1 MNRNIYPRGYKR
13 DTSTPGFYF
22 NSYPDNSHLTEVGLS
37 YERFIAGYYEETVK
51 DSIVVHQGVILG
63 KADSGID
70 LVVVSK
76 KATYLI
82 QCKRYRSDSLI
93 HSNVVSQL
101 FGDANMFKHKFPEAK
116 NVTPVVVAHCG
127 FADDAIENAQ
137 VNGIVLKQLP
147 YKAPYHYPG
156 SGYIS
161 KIDSDYSVFLR
172 ELLIEKQH
180 PELAKPAPVVHPA
193 VKPNQTP
200 PEPSQPPI
208 ISNQPA
214 FRDESSTSS
223 SPSVFKDELNTGL
236 PSTPKKAIKRIDP
249 TVNDDALHKNKN
261 HSVIDNGIPLL
272 PSETKKSWWASQS
285 EKSKDFA
292 ISAAVILSLFFF
304 IIIVYWEVESLKLS
318 VETACSIPLAVII
331 FAGTLISSIISSKRK
346 KEKTLLDVLTFEQ
359 HAYTQTKYIMQRT
372 KRDILKETIEIII
385 VMLLVIYLYP
395 AFIPFIVIAGIIA
408 FVAVSFSE

>member
-37 YERFIAGYYEETVK
+37 YERFIAGCYEETVK
-51 DSIVVHQGVILG
+51 DSVVVHQGVILG

-76 KATYLI
+76 KVTYLI

-116 NVTPVVVAHCG
+116 NVTPVVVANCG

-137 VNGIVLKQLP
+137 VNGITLKQLP

-156 SGYIS
+156 SGYIG

-193 VKPNQTP
+193 VKPYQTAP
-200 PEPSQPPI
+200 KADQTLPEPSQPPI
-208 ISNQPA
+208 VSNQPV
-214 FRDESSTSS
+214 FRDEL
-223 SPSVFKDELNTGL
+223 DTGL
-236 PSTPKKAIKRIDP
+236 PSTPRKTNHWVDPNAKPPQSYRIQSINNCNEEAEKEYAVKRGFLYYLWNYDSETTVSVKKALKGC
-249 TVNDDALHKNKN
+249 LF
-261 HSVIDNGIPLL
+261 SLL
-272 PSETKKSWWASQS
+272 K
-285 EKSKDFA
+285 F
-292 ISAAVILSLFFF
+292 AAVIILLCIGLIPIIGPVLIV
-304 IIIVYWEVESLKLS
+304 III
-318 VETACSIPLAVII
+318 
-331 FAGTLISSIISSKRK
+331 
-346 KEKTLLDVLTFEQ
+346 
-359 HAYTQTKYIMQRT
+359 
-372 KRDILKETIEIII
+372 
-385 VMLLVIYLYP
+385 
-395 AFIPFIVIAGIIA
+395 IALIIA
-408 FVAVSFSE
+408 LCHSVN